1 MSKAI
6 LNELTT
12 LIGEEAPALI
22 VKYFGGT
29 EIHIPQRPRDG
40 SQLVAVLGLG
50 RAEKLCAYMGGT
62 VLHVPVRPTDK
73 EVNTLAIRNREIF
86 DRWKRGDK
94 RADIARDY
102 GLTTRMIR
110 YIVTDF

>member
-1 MSKAI
+1 MSQAI
-6 LNELTT
+6 LKQLKEV
-12 LIGEEAPALI
+12 IGEEAPALI

-29 EIHIPQRPRDG
+29 EIHIPQKPRDG

-50 RAEKLCAYMGGT
+50 RAEKLCLFMGGT
-62 VLHVPVRPTDK
+62 VLHVPVRPQGK
-73 EVNTLAIRNREIF
+73 EANTLAIRNREIF
-86 DRWKRGDK
+86 NRWKRGDK